1 MPNHVEFS
9 KAEKLLVLPLEDL
22 KTENYP
28 EALVWVDMWEKYERL
43 KPY

>member
-28 EALVWVDMWEKYERL
+28 EALVWGEMWEKYERL
-43 KPY
+43 KLY